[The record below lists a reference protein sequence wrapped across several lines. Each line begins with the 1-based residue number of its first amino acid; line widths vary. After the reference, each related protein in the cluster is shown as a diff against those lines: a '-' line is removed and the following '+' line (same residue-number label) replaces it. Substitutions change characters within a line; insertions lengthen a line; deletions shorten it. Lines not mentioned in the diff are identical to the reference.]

1 MFYGKIESSEIH
13 YKQEMRYRKTKEE
26 KIITRKLKVIYSNKY
41 DLRKLRFHF
50 IHIYIY
56 NKHLSIEMFFYQYI
70 FQNHLIYFIFYIIV
84 GTKNAYVFNISSH
97 RKKTSIIIFINVL
110 TKTLIN
116 RK

>member
-1 MFYGKIESSEIH
+1 MFYWKIESSEIH

-26 KIITRKLKVIYSNKY
+26 KIITRKLKVIYSNIY
-41 DLRKLRFHF
+41 DLKKLRFHF
-50 IHIYIY
+50 IYIY
-56 NKHLSIEMFFYQYI
+56 LTNIEMFVYQYI
-70 FQNHLIYFIFYIIV
+70 FLNHLIYFIFYIIV
-84 GTKNAYVFNISSH
+84 GTKNAYVFDISSH